1 MTRTIELP
9 KLSSLYGR
17 AAADAVRSKVTSG
30 GGLRG
35 LSVEPVVA
43 QHPGISQ
50 TQAEQYRQLV
60 AGEAFDGTHRT
71 SLPSVLVHIA
81 AFPVQ
86 MGLMSGKDFPLP
98 LMGMVHL
105 ANEVEHHKPISPETP
120 LQIRAAAENFRPHRK
135 GTQVDISVEIYPQDV
150 DVDSADEATLLWSG
164 VSTYLGIGAYVA
176 GKPEGEQTRRGQ
188 GDFTPPRKTGQWS
201 LGAGA
206 GREYAAVSGDYN
218 PIHVSGIAAK
228 ALGQRGLSS
237 TGCTRPDACLK
248 AANLRA
254 RGTGGASI
262 SKLRSLCRA
271 RSPSRSSR
279 SQRVLNASPAG
290 TRERTDDTSLG
301 NSPFPERTAP
311 ARPAT
316 SAGRAEI
323 HHLWWT

>member
-86 MGLMSGKDFPLP
+86 MGLMSGKEFPLP

-228 ALGQRGLSS
+228 ALGQRGLILH
-237 TGCTRPDACLK
+237 GMY
-248 AANLRA
+248 
-254 RGTGGASI
+254 
-262 SKLRSLCRA
+262 
-271 RSPSRSSR
+271 
-279 SQRVLNASPAG
+279 
-290 TRERTDDTSLG
+290 
-301 NSPFPERTAP
+301 
-311 ARPAT
+311 
-316 SAGRAEI
+316 SAGRMLEGREPEGAGHRWSIDFEAPVALPGKVAFAVEQI
-323 HHLWWT
+323 SESTQRFTGWNSRKNRRHFTGELTLP

>member
-176 GKPEGEQTRRGQ
+176 GKSEGEQTRRGQ

-228 ALGQRGLSS
+228 ALGQRGLILH
-237 TGCTRPDACLK
+237 GMY
-248 AANLRA
+248 
-254 RGTGGASI
+254 
-262 SKLRSLCRA
+262 
-271 RSPSRSSR
+271 
-279 SQRVLNASPAG
+279 
-290 TRERTDDTSLG
+290 
-301 NSPFPERTAP
+301 
-311 ARPAT
+311 
-316 SAGRAEI
+316 SAGRMLEGREPEGAGHRWSIDFEAPVALPGKVAFAVEQI
-323 HHLWWT
+323 SESTQRFTGWNSRKNRRHFTGELTLP